1 MPHADTASVMSSDPL
16 LPRRAPPKDYDAAM
30 GALMSSYGFGGAPAR
45 PTMKSISKEDKGKG
59 KAKEQ
64 KKGKGKSKL
73 G

>member
-16 LPRRAPPKDYDAAM
+16 LPRSAPPKDYDAAM

-45 PTMKSISKEDKGKG
+45 PKKKSVSKEDKG